1 MKSATGGTFAIIH
14 KGHTKLFYECVKR
27 NTNVTVGVTLFP
39 LVEKYHPVPSF
50 EIRSYN
56 VKKFFITNFNIE
68 PEIFPLKDHYGPVIF
83 EKDYSYLITSEENLP
98 YACEIN
104 KIRISKG
111 FSPVTIIVVETV
123 RAFDGR
129 PISTTRILNGEINID
144 GEPLNH
150 YVGECQW

>member
-56 VKKFFITNFNIE
+56 VKNSLSLILISNLKFF
-68 PEIFPLKDHYGPVIF
+68 L
-83 EKDYSYLITSEENLP
+83 
-98 YACEIN
+98 
-104 KIRISKG
+104 
-111 FSPVTIIVVETV
+111 
-123 RAFDGR
+123 
-129 PISTTRILNGEINID
+129 
-144 GEPLNH
+144 
-150 YVGECQW
+150 